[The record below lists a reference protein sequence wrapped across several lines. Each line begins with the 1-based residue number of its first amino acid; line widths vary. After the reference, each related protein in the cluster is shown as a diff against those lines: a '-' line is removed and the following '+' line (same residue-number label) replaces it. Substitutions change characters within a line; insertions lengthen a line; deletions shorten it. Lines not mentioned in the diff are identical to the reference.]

1 MNKFNKTQKGLQTLL
16 CLLLTNICFSQTAY
30 IGDNGFSSIQNSS
43 KEKNRK
49 KSTMAIEIS
58 SYILPKARIIKTSG
72 NYKLQSRLQSAYDIG
87 VNFIYTASERTA
99 ISYGIH
105 YIVGKRNFDLN
116 VPSEDVRQFNSDGRS
131 LLDDKELWG
140 AFRFP
145 ILIEKKIDSKKWGE
159 MLIKAG
165 LSIRYSGLMTDLR
178 IAGGGYYDQN
188 NQLISIF
195 SGDFSGDNN
204 YKPWLTFI
212 AGGGKI
218 FSLKNK
224 NILAVCLQAD
234 ISGTYFYT
242 GTYEITIP
250 NQPIATGTY
259 KISGTSLGLS
269 VQYIFTGENKRLIRM
284 YEKEKKAF

>member
-1 MNKFNKTQKGLQTLL
+1 MNKFKKTQKGWLALL
-16 CLLLTNICFSQTAY
+16 CLLIANICFSQTAA
-30 IGDNGFSSIQNSS
+30 IEGNGLSPIQNYS
-43 KEKNRK
+43 KEKNLNK
-49 KSTMAIEIS
+49 TNIAIEVS
-58 SYILPKARIIKTSG
+58 SYILPKAKIIKISG

-87 VNFIYTASERTA
+87 VNFICTSSKRTA

-105 YIVGKRNFDLN
+105 FIVGKRNFDLN
-116 VPSEDVRQFNSDGRS
+116 VPSEDVRQFNADGRS

-145 ILIEKKIDSKKWGE
+145 VLIERRLDSKKWGE

-204 YKPWLTFI
+204 YKPWLTFLI
-212 AGGGKI
+212 GGGKA
-218 FSLKNK
+218 FALRNK
-224 NILAVCLQAD
+224 NILSICLQAD

-242 GTYEITIP
+242 GNYEITIP
-250 NQPIATGTY
+250 NQPIATGIY
-259 KISGTSLGLS
+259 KINGSSLGLS
-269 VQYIFTGENKRLIRM
+269 VQYIFTGYNKQLIKS
-284 YEKEKKAF
+284 YQKKAF